1 MLACY
6 NAAQVSLSEQV
17 TGDLYPI
24 FYLSRSC
31 EMHREIYGKESLL
44 VVASS

>member
-17 TGDLYPI
+17 TFTPF

-31 EMHREIYGKESLL
+31 EMHREIYEKESLL